1 MLSLLS
7 LPHRVPRV
15 EVSRPG
21 PSDLRSWCQTAARWP
36 QLRAPV
42 QTLRT
47 APHPRWRRRAGCRE
61 AAPPPD
67 RSLSGTAAPAR
78 LGKTTPPL
86 RAVEV
91 AIDKAT
97 AGGGRLEH
105 LLWSGSSRVFT
116 LWSEKNA
123 FLAFGTELSLIP
135 LARAGIAQEA
145 PGCDPAPE
153 VGDRSCIFVASVSH
167 CGVILERSY
176 GRALGLAGSQVKGP
190 LWVSLSDVTF
200 CPQAHDAAPVV
211 RQVRTPH
218 AHKDKTMSS
227 RWKQKFP

>member
-47 APHPRWRRRAGCRE
+47 APHPRWRRRAACRE

-91 AIDKAT
+91 ATDKAT
-97 AGGGRLEH
+97 AGGGRLEQ

-116 LWSEKNA
+116 LIREERFPCLWNRTQSHSK
-123 FLAFGTELSLIP
+123 

-145 PGCDPAPE
+145 PLWHSSGRLVTEAPYLLP
-153 VGDRSCIFVASVSH
+153 R
-167 CGVILERSY
+167 
-176 GRALGLAGSQVKGP
+176 
-190 LWVSLSDVTF
+190 
-200 CPQAHDAAPVV
+200 
-211 RQVRTPH
+211 
-218 AHKDKTMSS
+218 
-227 RWKQKFP
+227 